1 MDSKQHP
8 CQNHCRPQTIP
19 ASTSSIAARKH
30 KFDGVT
36 ASSYSL
42 RAHSPNSRVQF
53 RGLKS
58 ARLVSSGQIFAFP
71 GQFRLLES
79 SPSLYTMSAARLPE
93 APTPYEPFSPLRAT
107 STGKEFL
114 AVVLISTQ
122 MHDGSQVPQPLA
134 WSVIAAPT
142 RSSALCSIGGAH
154 VSVITQFD
162 GLVFKAFEG
171 TRVAGRIYPSGFPI
185 PVPACC
191 RDAGKRNRKSAAG
204 RVPGRG
210 VAGAFS
216 GMGRVGQM
224 TMAGNPR

>member
-1 MDSKQHP
+1 MPNNILVKSLQAPDHSSEHQQHCDS
-8 CQNHCRPQTIP
+8 
-19 ASTSSIAARKH
+19 RKH

-79 SPSLYTMSAARLPE
+79 SPGLYTMSAARLPE
-93 APTPYEPFSPLRAT
+93 APTPYVPFPLRAT

-142 RSSALCSIGGAH
+142 RSRGPCSI
-154 VSVITQFD
+154 
-162 GLVFKAFEG
+162 EG
-171 TRVAGRIYPSGFPI
+171 THVQMAALVARRDK
-185 PVPACC
+185 AHC
-191 RDAGKRNRKSAAG
+191 RGC
-204 RVPGRG
+204 
-210 VAGAFS
+210 
-216 GMGRVGQM
+216 
-224 TMAGNPR
+224 